1 MQWIQLGLVQDTN
14 EPYKP
19 LGLYINSSSVT
30 AIMILCWQLIVSID
44 FYFVIA
50 VGHVVVTDL
59 LFGMFFAVLLW
70 FTLNESSSH
79 SSNLWVNSLTS
90 YRNKPSFQKC
100 YRRLVYCKLQPTET
114 TWQTVTHPEWNST
127 ISYSATFSSNN
138 CYNSNKT
145 PNDNF
150 YNAKINYNV
159 NQYTRAVLS
168 SNCITI
174 NYAL

>member
-1 MQWIQLGLVQDTN
+1 MQWIQLRLVQDTN

-19 LGLYINSSSVT
+19 LGLYTNNSSVT
-30 AIMILCWQLIVSID
+30 TIMILCWQLIVSID

-90 YRNKPSFQKC
+90 YRNKPSFQEY
-100 YRRLVYCKLQPTET
+100 YRRLVYCKLWPTET
-114 TWQTVTHPEWNST
+114 AWHTVTPEWNST
-127 ISYSATFSSNN
+127 ISYSATWSSNN
-138 CYNSNKT
+138 CYNSNKS

-150 YNAKINYNV
+150 YVAKINKNE
-159 NQYTRAVLS
+159 YTQAILS

-174 NYAL
+174 N